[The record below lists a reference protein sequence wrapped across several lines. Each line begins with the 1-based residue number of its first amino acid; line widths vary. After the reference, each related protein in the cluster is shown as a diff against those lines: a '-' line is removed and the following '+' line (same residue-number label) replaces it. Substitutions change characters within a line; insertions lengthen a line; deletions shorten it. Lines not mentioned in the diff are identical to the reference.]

1 MSRQFLESFR
11 LKNESLF
18 PTKYWGNLPKGRSF
32 GFLNDFVD
40 PKLKTEEIVAAGIF
54 ALYW

>member
-40 PKLKTEEIVAAGIF
+40 PKLKTEEIVTAGIF